1 MPATAPIECDL
12 IDSIDSQKIRTVR
25 MATLPSAG
33 DEIDLD
39 LGDDRQ
45 AVFRV
50 VRLRYHV
57 RPRKL
62 VRTDDVIGV
71 SIFIAPA

>member
-1 MPATAPIECDL
+1 MLPA
-12 IDSIDSQKIRTVR
+12 
-25 MATLPSAG
+25 AG

-39 LGDDRQ
+39 LGEGQQ

-50 VRLRYHV
+50 VRVRYHV

-71 SIFIAPA
+71 SIFIALE